1 MSDFFTR
8 LAELSLGDARVIRP
22 EIAPR
27 FAQGPEVAP
36 DVSQDSLW
44 IDRDSEQT
52 SAPKFSQMPAQ
63 LQSPEAVQETQLSS
77 QPTEATDEETL
88 SHTAAPEQPLNPSIK
103 PPAHQTFSTQ
113 TDAKSAVEA
122 NAKPDAAS
130 STEGDFARN
139 SSHAD
144 VSTEAR
150 STTQTPSRTV
160 AAPPVQTRQE
170 QNDHAELPDAA
181 VSHTPAEMVL
191 PSKETVQAT
200 DASPELGALKQ
211 EPLETDASATEP
223 ATRRTPPLRNEN
235 EKTSRPAS
243 EQSQKAQP
251 EGLPTHDQM
260 KSSTSN
266 IESSHAVMAPPQDES
281 RSTLTQPRETDA
293 QAQGE
298 DVMRASGSDADLSS
312 HLRADAKPSGSEKQ
326 EKRFIQASTH
336 SPDSIEPASLEHV
349 GDQTFDS
356 PESAHKESG
365 ELVLSMRQDET
376 RAAPTRDG
384 ITAPGQATREQAG
397 IAPAEPATTARN
409 AHSRPEEMR
418 DESQQEGEAPAIST
432 KDMPEHQPQRSAT
445 APHEP
450 ETDLLKTSVHS
461 STPEA
466 KTEGA
471 ARQSAPASSAEHLEA
486 ATDATNRES
495 FPSRERETE
504 GRTSPVEIE
513 SGAENISGA
522 VHDETPDQRSA
533 PDAVTSNAF
542 SADVIAPTPQHLL
555 KQRVDERTPQKTTA
569 QVDSPYPRQQEASDA
584 LSETNSPSS
593 KVNVIQLHADS
604 TQRPPTHETTH
615 TPPMVEPIAQPTQ
628 PATSI
633 VASAD
638 EPPGKSTS
646 EPGDFKQA
654 TEDSARHPG
663 IVRREADASTNPIV
677 NPPTGRRP
685 IEPNPL
691 HQAESSGEAL
701 GTESDAIVPD
711 VPTTSEGQYQTR
723 IGATPARESS
733 VLESSLSQPPLSAR
747 SQATQTSIAPSA
759 RTIERNSS
767 AQPDSKD
774 PVAQSSIRAEEEH
787 HKASLPERTQHQDTA
802 HAVRHEISARAKEE
816 PSEIQRDEKSG
827 PHSTQLFAER
837 NAGTAGSSAVD
848 PDDAPQPERDQ
859 HRGQAPASDG
869 NEVEMPATPTTEK
882 PLRTLASTHNSS
894 TEAPVRATH
903 QASHPISS
911 RPQNRIEKEMRE
923 RVSQDS
929 QSSVVSRDA
938 DSIPQSHSERV
949 ESGGRKVKPA
959 AERPQP
965 QGAQERES
973 PLRRLSQQMSQPSSV
988 SGADQSTG
996 SSHPTESSRRNLAA
1010 RAAHPPISS
1019 RTQPNS
1025 TGHERND
1032 SLHDDDAYQTN
1043 AVDARSLETVGIE
1056 DVREGRIQSERAP
1069 GAQTIKPRSRT
1080 AQPRSHSEEPTQT
1093 ILDAGTPSV
1102 MKRDAATRSSP
1113 MWGVPQQGSETVS
1126 PGQPDKVE
1134 QSSRALDTAKES
1146 GDNDSIATQ
1155 SRRFQ
1160 ESALS
1165 TSEDASKG
1173 LQAQGWKRPAISL
1186 SSEAHGQL
1194 PQTPALQ
1201 QGARVRSVY
1210 ADEQLPAETERT
1222 RDYHDAKRMTRDEDG
1237 TQAETVKQAG
1247 TVKMPAAVTG
1257 RSGAPA
1263 TPPERGTPKRPSL
1276 PHIFSAP
1283 AATPR
1288 PTGKSMHTERRE
1300 MMEETTS
1307 SSRPIIRVNI
1317 GRIEVRAATPQKTSK
1332 PYRKP
1337 PPRPGLSLEDYL
1349 KRRKGGRR

>member
-22 EIAPR
+22 EIVPR

-36 DVSQDSLW
+36 DVSRSSLW
-44 IDRDSEQT
+44 IDPLSEQP
-52 SAPKFSQMPAQ
+52 SAPKLPQPPARP
-63 LQSPEAVQETQLSS
+63 QSPEAS
-77 QPTEATDEETL
+77 QTPLPSQSPEATDEETL
-88 SHTAAPEQPLNPSIK
+88 SQTAAAPEQQPLNQTVK
-103 PPAHQTFSTQ
+103 PPTPQTFSIQ
-113 TDAKSAVEA
+113 TGAEGSVEA
-122 NAKPDAAS
+122 SAEGDSAS
-130 STEGDFARN
+130 STEEDFEHI
-139 SSHAD
+139 SSLTD
-144 VSTEAR
+144 VSTEA
-150 STTQTPSRTV
+150 SHTAQTPPRAE
-160 AAPPVQTRQE
+160 AAPPAEPRQE
-170 QNDHAELPDAA
+170 RDDQAKSPTA
-181 VSHTPAEMVL
+181 VSHTPAETVL
-191 PSKETVQAT
+191 QLKEDARAT
-200 DASPELGALKQ
+200 ASPELDALKHT
-211 EPLETDASATEP
+211 PSETSHPATEP
-223 ATRRTPPLRNEN
+223 ATRRTSPMRDE
-235 EKTSRPAS
+235 S
-243 EQSQKAQP
+243 EQTSISSPEQLQKVQS
-251 EGLPTHDQM
+251 EQLPTHDQIESTTPNIEGSQAIV
-260 KSSTSN
+260 SSTL
-266 IESSHAVMAPPQDES
+266 DES
-281 RSTLTQPRETDA
+281 QITRTQPRDVGA
-293 QAQGE
+293 QAPGE
-298 DVMRASGSDADLSS
+298 DVKRISSSDADLSS
-312 HLRADAKPSGSEKQ
+312 RLRADVKPSSGEKP

-336 SPDSIEPASLEHV
+336 SPESIEPASLEHV
-349 GDQTFDS
+349 GGQTFDS
-356 PESAHKESG
+356 PEAAHIESG

-376 RAAPTRDG
+376 KAAPTRDG
-384 ITAPGQATREQAG
+384 ITAPGQATREQAD
-397 IAPAEPATTARN
+397 PAGTTPATTAQSV
-409 AHSRPEEMR
+409 HSRPEEMR

-450 ETDLLKTSVHS
+450 ETDLLKTSVHY
-461 STPEA
+461 STPET

-486 ATDATNRES
+486 ATDATDRES

-513 SGAENISGA
+513 SGTENISGA
-522 VHDETPDQRSA
+522 VPGETPGQRSA
-533 PDAVTSNAF
+533 PDAVTSNVF
-542 SADVIAPTPQHLL
+542 SPDVVAPASQPPL
-555 KQRVDERTPQKTTA
+555 KQRAGESTPQETTA
-569 QVDSPYPRQQEASDA
+569 QADSSHPRQQEGSNDFSD
-584 LSETNSPSS
+584 TNSPGS

-615 TPPMVEPIAQPTQ
+615 TPPMVEPIAQPIQ

-638 EPPGKSTS
+638 EPPGKFTS
-646 EPGDFKQA
+646 EPGAFKQA
-654 TEDSARHPG
+654 AEDSARHHG
-663 IVRREADASTNPIV
+663 VVRREADASTNPIV
-677 NPPTGRRP
+677 NPPAGRRP
-685 IEPNPL
+685 VEPSPL

-711 VPTTSEGQYQTR
+711 VPTISEEQYQTR

-747 SQATQTSIAPSA
+747 SEATQTSTAPSA
-759 RTIERNSS
+759 RTIERDSS

-774 PVAQSSIRAEEEH
+774 HIAQSSIRAEEDH
-787 HKASLPERTQHQDTA
+787 RQASLPERAQHQDTA
-802 HAVRHEISARAKEE
+802 HAVPHEISARAKEE
-816 PSEIQRDEKSG
+816 PSERQRDEKSG
-827 PHSTQLFAER
+827 PHSTQPFAER

-859 HRGQAPASDG
+859 HRGQTPASDS

-882 PLRTLASTHNSS
+882 PVRTLASTHDSS
-894 TEAPVRATH
+894 MEAPAHATH
-903 QASHPISS
+903 QASPPISS
-911 RPQNRIEKEMRE
+911 RPQDGIEHEMRE
-923 RVSQDS
+923 RASKDS
-929 QSSVVSRDA
+929 QSSAVSRDA
-938 DSIPQSHSERV
+938 DSTPQSHSERV
-949 ESGGRKVKPA
+949 ESSGRKVKPT
-959 AERPQP
+959 AERSQP

-973 PLRRLSQQMSQPSSV
+973 PLRRLSQHVSQQASV
-988 SGADQSTG
+988 FGADQSTG
-996 SSHPTESSRRNLAA
+996 SSPSTESSRRNLAA
-1010 RAAHPPISS
+1010 RASHPPISS

-1025 TGHERND
+1025 TVHERSD
-1032 SLHDDDAYQTN
+1032 SLHDDDDAYKTN
-1043 AVDARSLETVGIE
+1043 AADARSLEIGGIE

-1080 AQPRSHSEEPTQT
+1080 AQPRSHREEPTQT
-1093 ILDAGTPSV
+1093 IPDAGTSSV
-1102 MKRDAATRSSP
+1102 MKRDASTRSSP
-1113 MWGVPQQGSETVS
+1113 MWGVPQKGSEIVS

-1146 GDNDSIATQ
+1146 RDDSIATQ
-1155 SRRFQ
+1155 SRRFHA
-1160 ESALS
+1160 SAPS
-1165 TSEDASKG
+1165 TGEDASKG
-1173 LQAQGWKRPAISL
+1173 LQTQGWKRPAISL
-1186 SSEAHGQL
+1186 SSEAQGQL

-1263 TPPERGTPKRPSL
+1263 TPPERGAPKRPSL

-1283 AATPR
+1283 AAAPR
-1288 PTGKSMHTERRE
+1288 PTGKSMRTERRE

-1317 GRIEVRAATPQKTSK
+1317 GRIEVRAATPRK
-1332 PYRKP
+1332 PSEPYHKPP

>member
-1 MSDFFTR
+1 MAGAGHSVNERRPAANIFGDGILMSDFFTR

-63 LQSPEAVQETQLSS
+63 LQSPEAAQETQLSS

-88 SHTAAPEQPLNPSIK
+88 SQTAATPEQQPLNQAVK
-103 PPAHQTFSTQ
+103 PPTPQTFSIQ
-113 TDAKSAVEA
+113 IGAEGSVEA
-122 NAKPDAAS
+122 SAEGDSAS
-130 STEGDFARN
+130 STEEDFEH
-139 SSHAD
+139 SSSLAD
-144 VSTEAR
+144 VSTEA
-150 STTQTPSRTV
+150 SHTAQTPPRAE
-160 AAPPVQTRQE
+160 AAPPAEPRQE
-170 QNDHAELPDAA
+170 RDDQAESPAA
-181 VSHTPAEMVL
+181 VSRTPAETVL
-191 PSKETVQAT
+191 QLKEDARAT
-200 DASPELGALKQ
+200 ASPELDALKHT
-211 EPLETDASATEP
+211 PSETSYPATEP
-223 ATRRTPPLRNEN
+223 AARRTPPLRLES
-235 EKTSRPAS
+235 EKTSSPFP
-243 EQSQKAQP
+243 EQLQKAQP
-251 EGLPTHDQM
+251 ERLPAQDQIENTTPAIED
-260 KSSTSN
+260 SQAIVSPTLGESQST
-266 IESSHAVMAPPQDES
+266 
-281 RSTLTQPRETDA
+281 RTQPRDVGA
-293 QAQGE
+293 QAPSE
-298 DVMRASGSDADLSS
+298 DVKRISSSDADLSS
-312 HLRADAKPSGSEKQ
+312 RLRADVKPSSGEKP

-349 GDQTFDS
+349 GGQTFDS

-409 AHSRPEEMR
+409 AHSRPEKMS

-450 ETDLLKTSVHS
+450 ETDLLKTSVHY

-471 ARQSAPASSAEHLEA
+471 PRQSAPASSAEHLEA

-495 FPSRERETE
+495 FPSRERETQ

-522 VHDETPDQRSA
+522 VHDETLDQRSA
-533 PDAVTSNAF
+533 PDAVTSNVF
-542 SADVIAPTPQHLL
+542 SPDVVTPAAQHPL
-555 KQRVDERTPQKTTA
+555 KQRAGESTPQETTA
-569 QVDSPYPRQQEASDA
+569 QADSSHPRQQEGSNDFSD
-584 LSETNSPSS
+584 TNSPGS

-628 PATSI
+628 PATPI
-633 VASAD
+633 VASAN

-654 TEDSARHPG
+654 TEDSARQPG

-677 NPPTGRRP
+677 NPPAGTRP

-774 PVAQSSIRAEEEH
+774 HVAQSSIRAEEEH
-787 HKASLPERTQHQDTA
+787 HKASLPESAQHQDTA
-802 HAVRHEISARAKEE
+802 HAVPHEISARAKEE
-816 PSEIQRDEKSG
+816 PNEIQRDEKSG
-827 PHSTQLFAER
+827 PHSTQPFAER

-848 PDDAPQPERDQ
+848 PDAAPQPERDQ
-859 HRGQAPASDG
+859 HRGQTSASDSA
-869 NEVEMPATPTTEK
+869 EVEMPATPTTEK
-882 PLRTLASTHNSS
+882 PIRTLASTHNSS
-894 TEAPVRATH
+894 TEAPARDAH
-903 QASHPISS
+903 QTPHPISS
-911 RPQNRIEKEMRE
+911 RPQDGIENEMRE
-923 RVSQDS
+923 RASKES

-938 DSIPQSHSERV
+938 DSTPQSHPERV

-973 PLRRLSQQMSQPSSV
+973 PLRRLRHLLAQPSSV

-1025 TGHERND
+1025 TVPERND

-1043 AVDARSLETVGIE
+1043 AVDARSLETGGIE
-1056 DVREGRIQSERAP
+1056 DVREGRIQSARAP

-1093 ILDAGTPSV
+1093 ILDAGTPSM
-1102 MKRDAATRSSP
+1102 MKRDAATRSSL
-1113 MWGVPQQGSETVS
+1113 MRGAPQQGSETVS

-1146 GDNDSIATQ
+1146 SDNDSIATQ

-1173 LQAQGWKRPAISL
+1173 LRTEDPKREAASS
-1186 SSEAHGQL
+1186 SSEAQRRHA
-1194 PQTPALQ
+1194 QTPALQ
-1201 QGARVRSVY
+1201 Q
-1210 ADEQLPAETERT
+1210 
-1222 RDYHDAKRMTRDEDG
+1222 RDAHKH
-1237 TQAETVKQAG
+1237 
-1247 TVKMPAAVTG
+1247 
-1257 RSGAPA
+1257 
-1263 TPPERGTPKRPSL
+1263 PSL
-1276 PHIFSAP
+1276 PHIFSAQ
-1283 AATPR
+1283 AAAPR
-1288 PTGKSMHTERRE
+1288 TTGNSTQTERRE
-1300 MMEETTS
+1300 MIKETTS

-1317 GRIEVRAATPQKTSK
+1317 GRIEVRAATPRK
-1332 PYRKP
+1332 PSEPYHRPP